1 MTNPRVQPC
10 AICGGPGFVQ
20 WDSKSDWLCEEHAH
34 TKKTALDAPRPTAA
48 GPLTAKFGDVLDAA
62 IALVMC
68 KHDGRVMNEDDDGYV
83 CQYCGAEIED
93 LRHNPE
99 AKWKRPQFTQRL
111 AEAIGV
117 P

>member
-1 MTNPRVQPC
+1 
-10 AICGGPGFVQ
+10 
-20 WDSKSDWLCEEHAH
+20 
-34 TKKTALDAPRPTAA
+34 
-48 GPLTAKFGDVLDAA
+48 
-62 IALVMC
+62 MC